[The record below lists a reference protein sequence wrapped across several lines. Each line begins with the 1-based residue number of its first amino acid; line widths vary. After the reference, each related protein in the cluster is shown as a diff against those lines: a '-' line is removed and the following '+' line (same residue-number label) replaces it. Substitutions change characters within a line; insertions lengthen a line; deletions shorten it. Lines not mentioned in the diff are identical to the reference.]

1 MGEEEKERRKDTL
14 VCECTMVDSCATNNV
29 KYTKKVMR
37 ALILGLYPA
46 RFSEYL
52 LNMHLLLLLID
63 AIIIAALTAV
73 NIYTSALSTINF

>member
-1 MGEEEKERRKDTL
+1 MRYKQREIH
-14 VCECTMVDSCATNNV
+14 
-29 KYTKKVMR
+29 KKVMR

-46 RFSEYL
+46 RYSEYL

-73 NIYTSALSTINF
+73 NIYTSALSTRVDFKSLDTFDR